1 MVKYQKGCKKCMD
14 LKFTVILFSEVTVMK
29 KRSHPTASA
38 FGIGAALGGTM
49 AAVMLAIVYFFILR
63 GW

>member
-1 MVKYQKGCKKCMD
+1 MD